1 MRKLTAFIS
10 KSKTCAIFTNQIREK
25 IGVMFGNPE
34 TTPGGK
40 ALKFYSS
47 VRIDIRRIAA
57 IKTPD
62 GTVLGNRTRVK
73 IVKNKVAPPFREA
86 EFDIMYN
93 EGISRE
99 GSLLDL
105 AVELSVIDKKG
116 AWLYF
121 EGSQVAQGARR
132 CEGRAQE
139 KQGTLRQDREGHAE
153 QAQGRRSPGKH
164 RRERRAL
171 IPNRGSLG
179 DRQPGPRVPAGG
191 GGPLCKKAARGGD

>member
-1 MRKLTAFIS
+1 
-10 KSKTCAIFTNQIREK
+10 
-25 IGVMFGNPE
+25 MFGNPE

-93 EGISRE
+93 EGISKE

-105 AVELSVIDKKG
+105 AIEIGVIDKKG
-116 AWLYF
+116 AWLFF
-121 EGSQVAQGARR
+121 EGVASGPRPRR
-132 CEGRAQE
+132 RQGRAQE
-139 KQGTLRQDREGHAE
+139 EQGTLRQDREGHAE
-153 QAQGRRSPGKH
+153 EAQGRKRCAPESIGTNGCH
-164 RRERRAL
+164 RKISDAIRHH
-171 IPNRGSLG
+171 
-179 DRQPGPRVPAGG
+179 
-191 GGPLCKKAARGGD
+191 